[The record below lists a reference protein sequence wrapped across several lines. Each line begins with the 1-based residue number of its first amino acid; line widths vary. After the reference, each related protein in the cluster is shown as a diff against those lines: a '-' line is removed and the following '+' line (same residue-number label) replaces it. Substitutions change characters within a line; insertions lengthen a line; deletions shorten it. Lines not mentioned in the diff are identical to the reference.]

1 MCVRHASYSASLWQD
16 QTNNPQCTR
25 QYTDNLLFISTLSFY
40 NHTLVHILE
49 WVALCRLPRGV
60 SYGVWRRS
68 TSLTPLLC
76 AVQTGGNYAV
86 LSLLDH
92 QHRPTPQTT
101 VTRKC
106 TMMLGLPC
114 CASCTC
120 LLCFLAACLCRTPH
134 LTVCG
139 WVLYLV
145 VKLAPFVPSLRP
157 SECKCYNK
165 T

>member
-60 SYGVWRRS
+60 PYGVAQLR
-68 TSLTPLLC
+68 
-76 AVQTGGNYAV
+76 AG
-86 LSLLDH
+86 H